1 MLKAE
6 AEHRKSTVISESSIV
21 MMPIGGVCS
30 ACWQPCLHLLCS
42 VHAPCLHRPDPSM
55 HHAVL
60 CPCTCCALPLQPACT
75 HCELPPLCPTSFALH
90 HLLHLARLISALV
103 FIVCMV
109 EHWCR
114 ARISGLQAHQLPD
127 QQSSVNQQQSISSM
141 SRTLLMLTDVSL
153 PSLILDLSING
164 GFHGS
169 CTRCTSS
176 TFHANKC
183 SLIIFVQLSLLH

>member
-1 MLKAE
+1 MSLHIFLIGVTETNRTINKCLTEPPSDQCDLKNSKLDYTENAIWDMLKAE

-109 EHWCR
+109 EH
-114 ARISGLQAHQLPD
+114 
-127 QQSSVNQQQSISSM
+127 
-141 SRTLLMLTDVSL
+141 
-153 PSLILDLSING
+153 
-164 GFHGS
+164 
-169 CTRCTSS
+169 
-176 TFHANKC
+176 
-183 SLIIFVQLSLLH
+183 